1 MKIVIIPTIAG
12 IDVSIEWCQQ
22 NVMMRLVIA
31 GVYVKI
37 ENFKNINMPAFI
49 QNLLQEKDGASLQD
63 KKYTEENSLCNILAR
78 YSLLTVKKERP
89 E

>member
-37 ENFKNINMPAFI
+37 ENFKNINMHVFI
-49 QNLLQEKDGASLQD
+49 LSQPQEKDGDYLQD
-63 KKYTEENSLCNILAR
+63 KKYIEATL
-78 YSLLTVKKERP
+78 
-89 E
+89 